1 MSPLRWIRNLFT
13 RGRMDRDLADEIAL
27 HLEEKVDTLMA
38 EGMTRPAAVAAAR
51 RAFGSVTLVREVSRD
66 VWRWRAAHDLASD
79 VRYAVRQLR
88 RTPSFAAAAILTLA
102 IGIGANS
109 AIFSIVNAVVFR
121 PLPFRQPAALV
132 SVESMSVRGTP
143 RPTSLSYFTFFEF
156 RRAGVFDR
164 IVCYRD
170 FGVTLTGGDLP
181 VQLDGQMVSWDLFDL
196 LGVPPLLGRGFLP
209 SEEAPDARVVVLSH
223 DVWQTHF
230 GGDPAIVGR
239 SIVIDDEPNTVVG
252 IAQKGFTYPIR
263 SQPVQIWTT
272 LARDASSATV
282 QPVTEQ
288 RGARMLGAVARLKA
302 ETPLG
307 QAQARLD
314 AVAAR
319 LASEYPATHKNLPAT
334 YVRPELETMLG
345 PAREP
350 ILILWA
356 AVALVLLIACA
367 NIANMLLA
375 RTADRQHELSV
386 RVAIGGSRGR
396 VVRQLLTENLTIAT
410 SGALIGVVGAIAV
423 VRLLVSMT
431 ADSLPRAADVHVDG
445 GVLAFTVALALA
457 VTVLVSVPP
466 ALWIGKAALG
476 RSTRSGSRAVTGAHE
491 RVRGALVVAQVSV
504 GLVLLCGASI
514 LGAGFL
520 HLTRRDLGFRPDNL
534 LTFRIELPGARYT
547 TDRQIEF
554 IDRLLE
560 RLEAVPGVTSAT
572 VGMPLPLTGNE
583 MSIAFNIEERPTGP
597 SERPTSN
604 MALVSPS
611 YFRTIGTPIIDG
623 REFRDDDDGSHPRV
637 LIVNKAFADRFF
649 PGDNAIGKRID
660 SGATS
665 NRDAQGGG
673 RVFREIVGVA
683 GNARQSTGG
692 RDPEPIYYFPY
703 KQMPWGPPSVIV
715 RTTLP
720 AATILPDVRHVVA
733 ALDPQVPVHGV
744 KTMTAMFASGMAA
757 PRFLTMLMSS
767 FAAIGLLLT
776 ATGLYGL
783 LSYAVSRRT
792 REIGV
797 RMALGASRR
806 SIVSLILGRAMTLIA
821 IGTALGGLGMLAAQ
835 AVLKRMLFALDA
847 PHPLAWLFGAAAIVA
862 LTAVAAAYPPAM
874 RAASIDPTTA
884 LRAE

>member
-1 MSPLRWIRNLFT
+1 M
-13 RGRMDRDLADEIAL
+13 
-27 HLEEKVDTLMA
+27 
-38 EGMTRPAAVAAAR
+38 
-51 RAFGSVTLVREVSRD
+51 
-66 VWRWRAAHDLASD
+66 
-79 VRYAVRQLR
+79 
-88 RTPSFAAAAILTLA
+88 
-102 IGIGANS
+102 
-109 AIFSIVNAVVFR
+109 
-121 PLPFRQPAALV
+121 
-132 SVESMSVRGTP
+132 
-143 RPTSLSYFTFFEF
+143 
-156 RRAGVFDR
+156 
-164 IVCYRD
+164 
-170 FGVTLTGGDLP
+170 
-181 VQLDGQMVSWDLFDL
+181 
-196 LGVPPLLGRGFLP
+196 
-209 SEEAPDARVVVLSH
+209 
-223 DVWQTHF
+223 
-230 GGDPAIVGR
+230 
-239 SIVIDDEPNTVVG
+239 
-252 IAQKGFTYPIR
+252 
-263 SQPVQIWTT
+263 
-272 LARDASSATV
+272 
-282 QPVTEQ
+282 
-288 RGARMLGAVARLKA
+288 
-302 ETPLG
+302 
-307 QAQARLD
+307 
-314 AVAAR
+314 
-319 LASEYPATHKNLPAT
+319 
-334 YVRPELETMLG
+334 
-345 PAREP
+345 
-350 ILILWA
+350 
-356 AVALVLLIACA
+356 
-367 NIANMLLA
+367 
-375 RTADRQHELSV
+375 
-386 RVAIGGSRGR
+386 
-396 VVRQLLTENLTIAT
+396 
-410 SGALIGVVGAIAV
+410 
-423 VRLLVSMT
+423 
-431 ADSLPRAADVHVDG
+431 
-445 GVLAFTVALALA
+445 
-457 VTVLVSVPP
+457 
-466 ALWIGKAALG
+466 
-476 RSTRSGSRAVTGAHE
+476 TGAHE

-583 MSIAFNIEERPTGP
+583 MCDRVQHRRASNRSERAAILEHGARIARATSGP
-597 SERPTSN
+597 S
-604 MALVSPS
+604 AHPS
-611 YFRTIGTPIIDG
+611 SMDANSATTTTGA
-623 REFRDDDDGSHPRV
+623 S
-637 LIVNKAFADRFF
+637 ASADRQQ
-649 PGDNAIGKRID
+649 GVRGQVLSRRQCHRQSAST